1 MYLDIPKWR
10 LTVVE
15 SHARTNNSLLYY
27 KCDNIEFLKGY
38 GQLYTEFDDGVA
50 TRQINIIKNDMYCSS
65 SLHDW
70 NEDIGFLLYDGHI
83 DSLDLSDSVPITRL
97 DFENKW
103 QEGIVGNKS
112 PINYLKGDAS
122 LPLEEHT
129 LIIHVVNILGKWG
142 KGFVLSLSKQ
152 FPIAKSDYVKWSKD
166 KETFGLGEV
175 QFVCVDQQKATFV
188 ANMLAQHGV
197 RKNDKDRTAYIDYN
211 VLRLCLRKVARFAL
225 KNRLSIQMPKIGSG
239 LAGGDWREIE
249 KIINEELIYYKIKCT
264 VFEL

>member
-1 MYLDIPKWR
+1 MEEDIKFGD
-10 LTVVE
+10 
-15 SHARTNNSLLYY
+15 SLLYY
-27 KCDNIEFLKGY
+27 KCDNTEFLKGY

-50 TRQINIIKNDMYCSS
+50 TRQINIISNDMYSSS

-83 DSLDLSDSVPITRL
+83 DNLDLSDSIPITRF

-103 QEGIVGNKS
+103 QEGIVANKS
-112 PINYLKGDAS
+112 QINYLKGDAS

-129 LIIHVVNILGKWG
+129 LIIHVVNILGIWG
-142 KGFVLSLSKQ
+142 EGFVLSLSKQ
-152 FPIAKSDYVKWSKD
+152 FPLTKREYVKWSKD
-166 KETFGLGEV
+166 KETFELGEV

-188 ANMLAQHGV
+188 ANMLAQHGM
-197 RKNDKDRTAYIDYN
+197 RKNDKDRTTHMDYD